1 MKKLIGGLAVSAIMA
16 LPAFAVPDLQ
26 LDVQGG
32 TYVGGGDDTTYASG
46 SVFDL
51 YALLSPSQKTPL
63 DGNYRISIA
72 IVPSLAQSTPAP
84 AFGSFSVNGTS
95 YSTGAGNI
103 HYGTPTVEATD
114 NSQDL
119 SDHGIFETYYG
130 EFAFN
135 FNPANTIGTY
145 DVQLGAGN
153 PASHVG
159 GSGSYYNLFNID
171 ASGLAAGYS
180 VHLDLYEVE
189 TVEIKERG
197 TVVGTVQAV
206 GSFAP
211 FSHDAQS
218 GGNRVPDGGATLAL
232 LGGGILGI
240 GALRRRFS
248 K

>member
-32 TYVGGGDDTTYASG
+32 TYVGGADETTYSSG

-51 YALLSPSQKTPL
+51 YALLHPSNKTPL
-63 DGNYRISIA
+63 NGNYRISIA

-84 AFGSFSVNGTS
+84 AFGSFSVNGTT
-95 YSTGAGNI
+95 YSTAAGNI
-103 HYGTPTVEATD
+103 HFGTPTVEASLNAD
-114 NSQDL
+114 DL
-119 SDHGIFETYYG
+119 PSHGIFDTYYG
-130 EFAFN
+130 EYAFN
-135 FNPANTIGTY
+135 FNSTHTISTY
-145 DVQLGAGN
+145 DVSLGAGD

-159 GSGSYYNLFNID
+159 GTGSYYNLFNID

-180 VHLDLYEVE
+180 VHMDLYEVE
-189 TVEIKERG
+189 TVTHRHG
-197 TVVGTVQAV
+197 GVTTTVQAV
-206 GSFAP
+206 GTFAP

-218 GGNRVPDGGATLAL
+218 GGSRVPDGGATLAL

-240 GALRRRFS
+240 GALRRRLS